1 MPALGRQDGV
11 STVRGVLIARRGS
24 EFSLGFS
31 RALGRV
37 IIHVH
42 GALDADNAH
51 ELKDRLVDVI
61 DGQGN
66 RRLVVD
72 LRATTFI
79 GSAGFSVLVDA
90 LKRMQQN
97 GGELVLSAPAGDV
110 AAALGTA
117 GLDKVFDITPA
128 WAHPAQG
135 EARTRADTPA
145 GWRHGA

>member
-1 MPALGRQDGV
+1 M
-11 STVRGVLIARRGS
+11 
-24 EFSLGFS
+24 
-31 RALGRV
+31 
-37 IIHVH
+37 IIHIH

-79 GSAGFSVLVDA
+79 DSTGLSVLVDA
-90 LKRMQQN
+90 LKRMQKN
-97 GGELVLSAPAGDV
+97 GGELVLNAPASDV
-110 AAALGTA
+110 AAAFGAA

-128 WAHPAQG
+128 WAHPAHG
-135 EARTRADTPA
+135 DARTRADESA
-145 GWRHGA
+145 GRGHGD